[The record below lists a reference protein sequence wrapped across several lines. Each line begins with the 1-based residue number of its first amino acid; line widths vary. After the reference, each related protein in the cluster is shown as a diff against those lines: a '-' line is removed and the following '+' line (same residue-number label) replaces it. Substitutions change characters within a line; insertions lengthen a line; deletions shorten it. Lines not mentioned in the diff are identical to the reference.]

1 MKWIAP
7 ALLPEP
13 QFLLGRIP
21 TLCNICGVTRI
32 RHTGSTTGRRHAP
45 ADLGAARWL
54 LIALTILC
62 ASSRSPAQQVHDDKN
77 PTAQWEILE
86 NCQLITNV
94 PVDGDSF
101 HLVHDGREYI
111 FRLYFVDAPEKD
123 PTLRD
128 RIVDQAEY
136 FGIAKDTVPRAGA
149 LAARF
154 TRDKLTG
161 HKLTVIT
168 RWQNAMGRSSLAR
181 FYCILRIGEE
191 NLAESLVASG
201 FARIHGLRANYPDG
215 PRSTTFIAKLKNLEL
230 TAREK
235 KLGVWDE
242 TQFPRVAVA
251 DTTGST
257 NAPIIPTATDT
268 STTNTTAKTVDLN
281 SATTEELMSLPAI
294 GPKMAERIEA
304 GRPFTSVED
313 LQRVPG
319 IGPKTLE
326 KLRPLVHV
334 KPARN
339 P

>member
-1 MKWIAP
+1 MVW
-7 ALLPEP
+7 
-13 QFLLGRIP
+13 
-21 TLCNICGVTRI
+21 
-32 RHTGSTTGRRHAP
+32 
-45 ADLGAARWL
+45 WL
-54 LIALTILC
+54 LIAFTLSC
-62 ASSRSPAQQVHDDKN
+62 APLRSPGQQVHDDKN
-77 PTAQWEILE
+77 ATAQWEILE

-123 PTLRD
+123 PSLRD
-128 RIVDQAEY
+128 RVVDQAAY
-136 FGIAKDTVPRAGA
+136 FGIAKDDVPRAGT

-154 TRDKLTG
+154 TRDKLAG
-161 HKLTVIT
+161 HNLTVIT

-242 TQFPRVAVA
+242 TRFPRITLA
-251 DTTGST
+251 DTTDST
-257 NAPIIPTATDT
+257 NTPVIPDLTAPGTT
-268 STTNTTAKTVDLN
+268 STTAKAVDLN

-304 GRPFTSVED
+304 GRPFTSVDD

-334 KPARN
+334 KPAGS